1 MSGRPEN
8 VVAEGCVVDVTLID
22 ALLEMSPE
30 ERLLQNDR
38 MLQTIQEL
46 RDGFSA
52 RRADDPPREAGRD
65 RR

>member
-1 MSGRPEN
+1 M
-8 VVAEGCVVDVTLID
+8 VDLTLID
-22 ALLEMSPE
+22 AFLEMSPE